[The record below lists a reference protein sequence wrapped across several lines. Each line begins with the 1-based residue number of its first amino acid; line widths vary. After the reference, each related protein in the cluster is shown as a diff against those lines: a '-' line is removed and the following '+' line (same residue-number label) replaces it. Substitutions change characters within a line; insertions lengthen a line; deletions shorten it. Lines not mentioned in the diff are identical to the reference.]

1 MKTKLRNN
9 LRELLL
15 TFLVIWLPL
24 AYALWI
30 YPSLPENIRINFTSP
45 ISPTFKYV
53 PKFLFIWGLPIFM
66 TLAQLIVYG
75 ATAYREIT
83 KPAFARFVLWI
94 VPLTHII
101 VYLSILFYALD
112 SHFNVNN
119 IALIFSGL
127 MFMISGNYMP
137 KKVVVEEKPAPR
149 WLAYLFILVG
159 LTAVLVGLFL
169 L

>member
-30 YPSLPENIRINFTSP
+30 YPSLP
-45 ISPTFKYV
+45 
-53 PKFLFIWGLPIFM
+53 
-66 TLAQLIVYG
+66 QLIVYG

-112 SHFNVNN
+112 SHFNVNK

>member
-1 MKTKLRNN
+1 
-9 LRELLL
+9 
-15 TFLVIWLPL
+15 
-24 AYALWI
+24 
-30 YPSLPENIRINFTSP
+30 
-45 ISPTFKYV
+45 
-53 PKFLFIWGLPIFM
+53 M

-112 SHFNVNN
+112 SHFNVNK

>member
-66 TLAQLIVYG
+66 T
-75 ATAYREIT
+75 

-112 SHFNVNN
+112 SHFNVNK